1 MLSRRNN
8 AINKSYIKNG
18 EILWIIFLY
27 KLYFIL
33 FWASISQFDDD
44 DDILFSRQTALSD
57 MRLIAHNKHLLCPAK
72 NGGLWLI
79 IWFCCLPSRFNA
91 QTFCHNSI
99 FFMRSQYLCVVIW
112 YMSHFY
118 LHFTIVESQ
127 ADSTPFKSNF
137 AEFIVDVFFMRQPTL
152 TAFACIK
159 YVVKCNMCARRIQI
173 NKSCLS
179 FFFIIIIYIF
189 VYFVLLMFSII
200 VAANNYIIPITQD
213 N

>member
-18 EILWIIFLY
+18 EILWIIFSY

-99 FFMRSQYLCVVIW
+99 FLCEVNICVSSYDIW
-112 YMSHFY
+112 AIFTYTLLSWNRNMQI
-118 LHFTIVESQ
+118 LHHLNQILRNLL
-127 ADSTPFKSNF
+127 ST
-137 AEFIVDVFFMRQPTL
+137 
-152 TAFACIK
+152 
-159 YVVKCNMCARRIQI
+159 
-173 NKSCLS
+173 
-179 FFFIIIIYIF
+179 
-189 VYFVLLMFSII
+189 YFLWDNQHLQRLL
-200 VAANNYIIPITQD
+200 A
-213 N
+213 